1 MNTPNDLKDTFF
13 LECEDLLEEMAGG
26 LRYLEPGDDNADT
39 INSIFR
45 AVHSIKGG
53 AGAFKLTLLVEF
65 AHGFETLLDELRDGN
80 LQVTEELLSLMHRAG
95 DHLADMVIVERD
107 EDAQD
112 EELTEQLKVEIKE
125 HLPETDTAADEEA
138 VASFVPTTLSLG
150 PLPDLPAPVVGPDIY
165 EIAFTPTTAL
175 YTGGN
180 EPSLLMRELAEL
192 GEITVTLNTEK
203 LPPFADMEVTESY
216 LSWLI
221 EIETEQ
227 SESEIRQIFEFVES
241 TAQIEI
247 TKKEQAVTAAPLA
260 PEAPAPLPPV
270 ASLEEG
276 LAATSAV
283 QPEPA
288 QSNPVADKK
297 DETQKAAPARAAAR
311 KQPRPTIRVDLE
323 RVDRLINIV
332 GELIIHQAMLTQAVE
347 EAELSSGSDISTAL
361 DELKQLSRDI
371 QESVM
376 AIRAQPVKPLFERM
390 YRIVREAKDA
400 AKKNVRLVTEGEM
413 TEVDKTVVE
422 KLADPLTHMVRNAVD
437 HGLEDT
443 ETRVANGKPEQ
454 GTVTL
459 SAGHRSG
466 RVLISIS
473 DDGGGINREKVFA
486 IAAEKGLIEP
496 DADLSEGEIDNLLFL
511 PGFSTATEVSSLSGR
526 GVGMDVVKSAIT
538 SLGGR
543 VNITSVPGKG
553 TTFSISLPLTLAV
566 LDGMVVD
573 VANQQMVFPI
583 TTIIETLRP
592 PKDDIKALG
601 PDNHVVS
608 IRGNYLPIIDVGQV
622 LGFREPVEDISSGVA
637 LLIETEEETRAALLV
652 DNIHDQRQV
661 VIKSLQ
667 ENYGEVP
674 GVAAATVFG
683 DGRVA
688 LIVDPS
694 DLIEEAAKLAS
705 PMMND
710 AIEKEVQYANPI

>member
-1 MNTPNDLKDTFF
+1 MNTPSDLRDTFF
-13 LECEDLLEEMAGG
+13 QECEDLLDEMAQG
-26 LRYLEPGDDNADT
+26 LRALDPAEANIDT

-53 AGAFKLTLLVEF
+53 AGAFKLALLVEF
-65 AHGFETLLDELRDGN
+65 AHGFETLLDELRSGAMAITDD
-80 LQVTEELLSLMHRAG
+80 LLPLMHRAG
-95 DHLADMVIVERD
+95 DHLADMVIAERD
-107 EDAQD
+107 EDD
-112 EELTEQLKVEIKE
+112 HDHELTSRLKAEIHS
-125 HLPETDTAADEEA
+125 HLPEQEDDGSTAA
-138 VASFVPTTLSLG
+138 VAAFVPTTLSLG
-150 PLPDLPAPVVGPDIY
+150 PLPDLPDPGVASVESDDTYHIRFRPSA
-165 EIAFTPTTAL
+165 EL
-175 YTGGN
+175 YSSGN
-180 EPSLLMRELAEL
+180 EPALLLRELADL
-192 GEITVTLNTEK
+192 GDITVTLNAGA
-203 LPPFADMEVTESY
+203 LPDFSDLDVNGSY
-216 LSWLI
+216 LAWDI
-221 EIETEQ
+221 ELKTDQGDHAIHQ
-227 SESEIRQIFEFVES
+227 VFEFVE
-241 TAQIEI
+241 A
-247 TKKEQAVTAAPLA
+247 TAAVSIEKKTPALA
-260 PEAPAPLPPV
+260 EPPAPPDKPIFIPETSPQPALV
-270 ASLEEG
+270 EG
-276 LAATSAV
+276 LPDKAISSQGPAV
-283 QPEPA
+283 GGPKP
-288 QSNPVADKK
+288 QSVPK
-297 DETQKAAPARAAAR
+297 AAAR

-347 EAELSSGSDISTAL
+347 EAELSSGSDITSAL

-390 YRIVREAKDA
+390 YRIVREASDA
-400 AKKNVRLVTEGEM
+400 ASKSVQLVTEGDM

-437 HGLEDT
+437 HGLET
-443 ETRVANGKPEQ
+443 ATQRLAAGKPEQ
-454 GTVTL
+454 GIVTL

-466 RVLISIS
+466 RVLITIS
-473 DDGGGINREKVFA
+473 DDGGGINREKVLA
-486 IAAEKGLIEP
+486 IAVEKGLVAA
-496 DADLSEGEIDNLLFL
+496 DADLSEAEIDNLLFL

-543 VNITSVPGKG
+543 VAITSVPGKG

-573 VANQQMVFPI
+573 VAGQQMVFPI

-592 PKDDIKALG
+592 PKQDIKALG

-608 IRGNYLPIIDVGQV
+608 IRGNYLPILDVGDI
-622 LGFREPVEDISSGVA
+622 LGFREPLSDISSGVA

-667 ENYGEVP
+667 ENYGDVP

-694 DLIEEAAKLAS
+694 DLIEEAAKTVGALTMAAQE
-705 PMMND
+705 N
-710 AIEKEVQYANPI
+710 EVGHAQHN